1 MKLEHSEK
9 TAEPQHVSSS
19 SAPQATRRKLIQTG
33 LAGAPVLLA
42 PTAKGEP
49 GVNRELLASLGDES
63 SETAPPAL
71 RVWVPSDIE
80 GLRASDPAMGRR
92 WRLAAREV
100 FTALFEAGYRTRA
113 VDRDGHYVFTREA

>member
-1 MKLEHSEK
+1 LPDS
-9 TAEPQHVSSS
+9 P
-19 SAPQATRRKLIQTG
+19 
-33 LAGAPVLLA
+33 AGAPVLLA
-42 PTAKGEP
+42 PAAKDEP
-49 GVNRELLASLGDES
+49 GVNREVLASLGDES

-80 GLRASDPAMGRR
+80 GLRTSDPAMGRR